1 MKDLNKKTNKK
12 PDIHEELEGF
22 NIKIN
27 SFGEIQSNFEI
38 DKLNQFLDENVED
51 KKLNNTLEEE

>member
-1 MKDLNKKTNKK
+1 MSKKTNKK
-12 PDIHEELEGF
+12 PDIHDELAGF

-38 DKLNQFLDENVED
+38 DKLNNFLDENLED
-51 KKLNNTLEEE
+51 KKLKNSHEEE

>member
-1 MKDLNKKTNKK
+1 MHDDL
-12 PDIHEELEGF
+12 DGF

-38 DKLNQFLDENVED
+38 DKLNSFLNDNVKD
-51 KKLNNTLEEE
+51 KKLNNITEEE

>member
-1 MKDLNKKTNKK
+1 MSKKTDKK
-12 PDIHEELEGF
+12 PDMHEELDGF

-38 DKLNQFLDENVED
+38 DKLNKFLDDKVED
-51 KKLNNTLEEE
+51 KKLNNSVDEEE